1 MQAVSRPRLA
11 RIADHGSE
19 RARDAAAPW
28 RAWEKTAEWQRL
40 RWEILIRDDFVCRI
54 CGAEHAMT
62 AECRL
67 LKSIGRA
74 DLVKGK
80 APDRIA
86 DHRTP
91 HKGDETLFRDRDN
104 LQCLCK
110 GCHDR
115 VKQAED
121 RRREGGVDPD
131 HPPRL

>member
-1 MQAVSRPRLA
+1 
-11 RIADHGSE
+11 
-19 RARDAAAPW
+19 
-28 RAWEKTAEWQRL
+28 
-40 RWEILIRDDFVCRI
+40 
-54 CGAEHAMT
+54 MT

-67 LKSIGRA
+67 LKSIGQA
-74 DLVKGK
+74 DLVKGR

-91 HKGDETLFRDRDN
+91 HKGDETLFWSRGN

-121 RRREGGVDPD
+121 RRGVGGVDPD
-131 HPPRL
+131 PLPRL